1 MILNR
6 EKLTQQI
13 ERNFFTN
20 EKLAQVAGLGRNTIN
35 NARNGAN
42 ITPRTLEKLCK
53 ALNCSVD
60 DIIQLKRGLATAQDG
75 FLFVQRY
82 NNPIKK

>member
-60 DIIQLKRGLATAQDG
+60 DII
-75 FLFVQRY
+75 
-82 NNPIKK
+82 